1 MKLDSNFKMKKP
13 TKRMLALSKFKSPE
27 HKGTVKRL
35 FISAQLSEM
44 EAERSKFSKASTD
57 STTLDS

>member
-13 TKRMLALSKFKSPE
+13 VKRMLALGTFRNST
-27 HKGTVKRL
+27 HKNEVKKL

-44 EAERSKFSKASTD
+44 EAERSKFSKSNTD
-57 STTLDS
+57 STAVDS